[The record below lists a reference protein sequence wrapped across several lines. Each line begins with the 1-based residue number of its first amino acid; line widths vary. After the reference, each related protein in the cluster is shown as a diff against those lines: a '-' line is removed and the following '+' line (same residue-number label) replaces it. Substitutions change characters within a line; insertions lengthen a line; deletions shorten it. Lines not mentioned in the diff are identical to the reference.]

1 MIGTLM
7 KDILKVFSR
16 FRLDHHQQI
25 ISIHLVE
32 LSQTL
37 RMKQYQELVEGTHSK
52 NNHQNGGHSNSLGG
66 DSKLDESIGCSVSSS
81 SSSNGKGQLNISTS
95 DNDDDGN
102 NDSSITR
109 NSANKYHQDNVD
121 IGKNNDA
128 GSIVSIKDS
137 QGYRSTIYPGIT
149 IHWHSFLN
157 QVPSDAPDLIIG

>member
-1 MIGTLM
+1 M

-37 RMKQYQELVEGTHSK
+37 RVKQYQELVEGTHSK
-52 NNHQNGGHSNSLGG
+52 NNHQDVDRLGG
-66 DSKLDESIGCSVSSS
+66 DSKLDQSIGCNVSSS
-81 SSSNGKGQLNISTS
+81 SESNGKGQLNISTS
-95 DNDDDGN
+95 DNDFDGNN

-109 NSANKYHQDNVD
+109 ISANKDHQDTVD
-121 IGKNNDA
+121 IAKSNDA

-137 QGYRSTIYPGIT
+137 HGYRSTIYPGIT

-157 QVPSDAPDLIIG
+157 QVPSDAPDLIIGQT

>member
-1 MIGTLM
+1 M

-37 RMKQYQELVEGTHSK
+37 RVKQYQELVEGTHTK
-52 NNHQNGGHSNSLGG
+52 NNHQNGGHNNSLGG
-66 DSKLDESIGCSVSSS
+66 DRKLDQSIGCSISSS
-81 SSSNGKGQLNISTS
+81 SSSNGNGQLNISNS
-95 DNDDDGN
+95 DNDFDGNN

-109 NSANKYHQDNVD
+109 NSANKDHQDTVD
-121 IGKNNDA
+121 IAKNHDA

>member
-1 MIGTLM
+1 M

-16 FRLDHHQQI
+16 FRLDHHQKI

-37 RMKQYQELVEGTHSK
+37 RVKQYQELVEGTHGK
-52 NNHQNGGHSNSLGG
+52 NNHQDGGRLGG
-66 DSKLDESIGCSVSSS
+66 DSKLDQSIGCSVSSSSS

-95 DNDDDGN
+95 DNDFDGN
-102 NDSSITR
+102 NNDNSITR
-109 NSANKYHQDNVD
+109 NSANKDHQDNVD
-121 IGKNNDA
+121 IAKNNDA

-137 QGYRSTIYPGIT
+137 QGYQSTIYPGIT

-157 QVPSDAPDLIIG
+157 QVPSDAPNLIIG